1 MKTKSA
7 GGKLATYLQSHSIV
21 RDSSEGVS
29 GKNISFSVSMPIE
42 RYYLFKEISNR
53 YNISMSQIVNVAL
66 HAFDSELL
74 LSLDRESSFE
84 IAHAADD
91 GITSDVGGE
100 PVSYWYSKV
109 SQEAEREQFA
119 RFCELNPQLPEEHLD
134 DAYQDYL
141 AKLAREEIF

>member
-7 GGKLATYLQSHSIV
+7 GNKLATYLQSHSIV
-21 RDSSEGVS
+21 RDSSESVS

-74 LSLDRESSFE
+74 FSLDRESSFE
-84 IAHAADD
+84 IARAADD

-100 PVSYWYSKV
+100 PVSFWYSKV
-109 SQEAEREQFA
+109 HQKAEQDEFA
-119 RFCELNPQLPEEHLD
+119 RFCELNPQIPEEHLD
-134 DAYQDYL
+134 AAYQDHL
-141 AKLAREEIF
+141 SQLAREEIF

>member
-7 GGKLATYLQSHSIV
+7 GNKLATYLQSHSIV
-21 RDSSEGVS
+21 RDSSESVS

-74 LSLDRESSFE
+74 FSLDRESSFE
-84 IAHAADD
+84 IARAADD

-100 PVSYWYSKV
+100 PVSFWYSKV
-109 SQEAEREQFA
+109 RQKAEQDEFA
-119 RFCELNPQLPEEHLD
+119 RFCELNPQIPEEHLD
-134 DAYQDYL
+134 AAYQDHL
-141 AKLAREEIF
+141 AQLAREEIF

>member
-1 MKTKSA
+1 M
-7 GGKLATYLQSHSIV
+7 ATYLQSHSIV
-21 RDSSEGVS
+21 RDSSESVS

-74 LSLDRESSFE
+74 FSLDRESSFE
-84 IAHAADD
+84 IARAADD

-100 PVSYWYSKV
+100 PVSFWYSKV
-109 SQEAEREQFA
+109 HQKAEQDEFA
-119 RFCELNPQLPEEHLD
+119 RFCELNPQIPEEHLD
-134 DAYQDYL
+134 AAYQDHL
-141 AKLAREEIF
+141 AQLAREEIF

>member
-7 GGKLATYLQSHSIV
+7 GNKLATYLQSHSII

-84 IAHAADD
+84 IARAADD

-100 PVSYWYSKV
+100 PVSHWYSKV
-109 SQEAEREQFA
+109 HQKAEQEEFA
-119 RFCELNPQLPEEHLD
+119 RFCELNPDIPEEHLD
-134 DAYQDYL
+134 DAYQSYL
-141 AKLAREEIF
+141 AQSAREEIF